1 MTEHRAYGT
10 SANRKGIEWYS
21 SDYPSNKL
29 LEI

>member
-1 MTEHRAYGT
+1 MKEHREYGT
-10 SANRKGIEWYS
+10 SASHKGIEWYS